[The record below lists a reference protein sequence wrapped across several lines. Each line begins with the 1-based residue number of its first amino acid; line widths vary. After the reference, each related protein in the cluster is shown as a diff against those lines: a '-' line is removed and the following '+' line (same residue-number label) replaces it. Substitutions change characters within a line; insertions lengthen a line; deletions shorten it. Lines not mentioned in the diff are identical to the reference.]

1 MIINLK
7 GKVKRNEI
15 IFDEIPV
22 YFENNQ
28 YCYVNELIIQWDS
41 PCKHIVGY
49 IESSLIDRSPVNI
62 DQVLLFFHQ
71 ENESNYLFYSPT
83 HIQKYKIQCS
93 SLESSLFKIHLNT
106 QEKIKKINLQLII
119 TNERV

>member
-7 GKVKRNEI
+7 GRVKRNEI
-15 IFDEIPV
+15 IFDECPV
-22 YFENNQ
+22 YFDNNQ
-28 YCYVNELIIQWDS
+28 YCYVNELIIQWDNT
-41 PCKHIVGY
+41 CKNIVGH

-71 ENESNYLFYSPT
+71 QHESNYLFYTPT

-93 SLESSLFKIHLNT
+93 SLQSSLFKIHLNS

-119 TNERV
+119 LNERI